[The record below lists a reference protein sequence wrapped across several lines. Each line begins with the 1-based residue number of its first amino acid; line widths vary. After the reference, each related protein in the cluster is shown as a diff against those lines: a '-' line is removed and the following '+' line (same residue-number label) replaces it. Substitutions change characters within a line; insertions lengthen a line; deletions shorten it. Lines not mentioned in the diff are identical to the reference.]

1 MQTHI
6 QGELKMEDFR
16 VKDIEYLRQYVA
28 GEFDP
33 LDRENFMA
41 IRHMVNTHLLNH
53 IVDVLA
59 ETLPEDLMEIVSE
72 KVVKSEEYR
81 DFKKVDEVKSNLV
94 KKSEAK
100 KTLRI
105 MRQRSAAVKQETR
118 ELEAEIQRLSE
129 PH

>member
-1 MQTHI
+1 
-6 QGELKMEDFR
+6 MEDFR

-41 IRHMVNTHLLNH
+41 IRHMVNTHLLNR

-81 DFKKVDEVKSNLV
+81 DFKKVDEVKSHLV

-100 KTLRI
+100 RALRI
-105 MRQRSAAVKQETR
+105 MRERSAVVKQETIDLK
-118 ELEAEIQRLSE
+118 EQINKLSKTN
-129 PH
+129 